1 MVGACLAAVNNMPNE
16 IEKYVVARCVSCEL
30 WFYGSYEKE
39 SQAAEIAKFI
49 DGIVVERVD

>member
-49 DGIVVERVD
+49 DGIVVERID